1 MPNLYECWL
10 SWAKLS
16 TACLFSTFVSYSS
29 FKELI
34 DSQMIDELDEDLIGV
49 QLQMIDEMYLIF
61 CKIKDLPNIVISC
74 WIALGL
80 GSE

>member
-1 MPNLYECWL
+1 
-10 SWAKLS
+10 
-16 TACLFSTFVSYSS
+16 
-29 FKELI
+29 
-34 DSQMIDELDEDLIGV
+34 MIDELDEDLIGV